1 MNTPAFNI
9 LLVDDDA
16 ALTQMLAEYLEGEG
30 FACRAVH
37 TVTQGR
43 EAVLSGQ
50 YDAVILDVMLPGGN
64 GIDLLRTIRAT
75 SDVPIIMLTAKSND
89 TERVIGLELGADD
102 YVAKPY
108 FPPELVA
115 RLRAVLR
122 RPARRAA
129 NGDNLRLGGLTLDTA
144 RRWAGWEGIALD
156 LTATEFN
163 LMEILLRGGDRVST
177 KDELSLRLLGR
188 RRESYDR
195 SIDVH
200 ISNLRQKLDKA
211 SGERLR
217 VATLRGI
224 GWRLEFVA

>member
-1 MNTPAFNI
+1 METPAFNI

-37 TVTQGR
+37 NVAGGR
-43 EAVLSGQ
+43 EAALSGL

-64 GIDLLRTIRAT
+64 GIDLLRAIRGI
-75 SDVPIIMLTAKSND
+75 SDVPVIMLTAKSND

-129 NGDNLRLGGLTLDTA
+129 NGDHLRLGALTLDAA
-144 RRWAGWEGIALD
+144 RRWTGWDGAALE

-163 LMEILLRGGDRVST
+163 LLEILIRAGERVST

-200 ISNLRQKLDKA
+200 ISNLRQKLERA
-211 SGERLR
+211 SAERLR
-217 VATLRGI
+217 IATLRGI
-224 GWRLEFVA
+224 GWRLELAA

>member
-1 MNTPAFNI
+1 MDTPALNI

-16 ALTQMLAEYLEGEG
+16 TLTQMLAEYLDGEG

-37 TVTQGR
+37 TLPEGR
-43 EAVLSGQ
+43 EAALSGQ

-64 GIDLLRTIRAT
+64 GIDLLRTIRGI

-122 RPARRAA
+122 RPARRASS
-129 NGDNLRLGGLTLDTA
+129 GDHLRLGALALDAA
-144 RRWAGWEGIALD
+144 RRWAGWGGMALE
-156 LTATEFN
+156 LTVTEFN
-163 LMEILLRGGDRVST
+163 LLEILLRGGERVST

-200 ISNLRQKLDKA
+200 ISNLRQKLERA
-211 SGERLR
+211 SGERLHI
-217 VATLRGI
+217 ATVRGI
-224 GWRLEFVA
+224 GWRLEVAP

>member
-1 MNTPAFNI
+1 MDSAFNI

-16 ALTQMLAEYLEGEG
+16 TLTRMLAEYLEGEG
-30 FACRAVH
+30 FVCQAVH
-37 TVTQGR
+37 TIAQGR
-43 EAVLSGQ
+43 EAALSGR
-50 YDAVILDVMLPGGN
+50 YDAVILDVMMPGGN
-64 GIDLLRTIRAT
+64 GIDLLRGIRGT
-75 SDVPIIMLTAKSND
+75 SDVPVIMLTAKSND

-122 RPARRAA
+122 RPARREA
-129 NGDNLRLGGLTLDTA
+129 GGEHLRLGALSLDVA
-144 RRWAGWEGIALD
+144 RRWAGWNDGPLD
-156 LTATEFN
+156 LTVTEFN
-163 LMEILLRGGDRVST
+163 LLEILLRGGERVST

-200 ISNLRQKLDKA
+200 ISNLRQKLERA

-217 VATLRGI
+217 IATLRGI
-224 GWRLEFVA
+224 GWRLEAAA

>member
-1 MNTPAFNI
+1 METPAFNI

-37 TVTQGR
+37 NVAGGR
-43 EAVLSGQ
+43 EAALSGL

-64 GIDLLRTIRAT
+64 GIDLLRHIRGT
-75 SDVPIIMLTAKSND
+75 SDVPVIMLTAKSND

-129 NGDNLRLGGLTLDTA
+129 NGDYLRLGALSLDAA
-144 RRWAGWEGIALD
+144 RRWAGWDGAPLE

-163 LMEILLRGGDRVST
+163 LLEILIRAGERVST

-200 ISNLRQKLDKA
+200 ISNLRQKLERA
-211 SGERLR
+211 SGEALR
-217 VATLRGI
+217 IATLRGI
-224 GWRLEFVA
+224 GWRLEQAA

>member
-1 MNTPAFNI
+1 METPACKI
-9 LLVDDDA
+9 LLIDDDA

-37 TVTQGR
+37 TIALGR
-43 EAVLSGQ
+43 DAALSGL

-64 GIDLLRTIRAT
+64 GIDLLRVIRGT
-75 SDVPIIMLTAKSND
+75 SDVPVIMLTAKSND

-129 NGDNLRLGGLTLDTA
+129 SGDHLRLGALALDAA
-144 RRWAGWEGIALD
+144 RRWAGWDGMAIE

-163 LMEILLRGGDRVST
+163 LLDSLLRGGDRVST
-177 KDELSLRLLGR
+177 KDELSMRLLGR
-188 RRESYDR
+188 RHESYDR

-200 ISNLRQKLDKA
+200 ISNLRQKLERA
-211 SGERLR
+211 SAERLR
-217 VATLRGI
+217 IATIRGI
-224 GWRLEFVA
+224 GWRLEVAA

>member
-1 MNTPAFNI
+1 
-9 LLVDDDA
+9 
-16 ALTQMLAEYLEGEG
+16 
-30 FACRAVH
+30 
-37 TVTQGR
+37 
-43 EAVLSGQ
+43 
-50 YDAVILDVMLPGGN
+50 MLPGGN
-64 GIDLLRTIRAT
+64 GIDLLRAIRAT
-75 SDVPIIMLTAKSND
+75 SDVPVIMLTAKSND

-129 NGDNLRLGGLTLDTA
+129 EGHDLRLKALTLDVA
-144 RRWAGWEGIALD
+144 RRWAGWDGLELE

-163 LMEILLRGGDRVST
+163 LLEILLRAGERVST

-200 ISNLRQKLDKA
+200 ISNLRQKLERA
-211 SGERLR
+211 SAEHLR
-217 VATLRGI
+217 IATLRGI
-224 GWRLEFVA
+224 GWRLEAAR

>member
-1 MNTPAFNI
+1 METPAFNI

-30 FACRAVH
+30 FACRAVN
-37 TVTQGR
+37 TIAEGR
-43 EAVLSGQ
+43 DVALSGH

-75 SDVPIIMLTAKSND
+75 SDVPVIMLTAKSND

-122 RPARRAA
+122 RPARRAT
-129 NGDNLRLGGLTLDTA
+129 NGDHLRLGALALDAA
-144 RRWAGWEGIALD
+144 RRWAGWEGMALE

-163 LMEILLRGGDRVST
+163 LLEILLRAGERVST

-200 ISNLRQKLDKA
+200 ISNLRQKLERA
-211 SGERLR
+211 SHERLR
-217 VATLRGI
+217 IVTLRGI
-224 GWRLEFVA
+224 GWRLEQAA

>member
-1 MNTPAFNI
+1 MNI
-9 LLVDDDA
+9 LLIDDDA

-37 TVTQGR
+37 TIGAGR
-43 EAVLSGQ
+43 EAALSGQ

-64 GIDLLRTIRAT
+64 GIDLLRAIRGT

-122 RPARRAA
+122 RPARGGSS
-129 NGDNLRLGGLTLDTA
+129 GDNLRLDALMLDAA
-144 RRWAGWEGIALD
+144 RRWAGWNGAAIE

-163 LMEILLRGGDRVST
+163 LLEILLRAGERVST

-200 ISNLRQKLDKA
+200 ISNLRQKLERA

-217 VATLRGI
+217 IATTRGI
-224 GWRLEFVA
+224 GWRLEAAA

>member
-1 MNTPAFNI
+1 METPAFNI

-37 TVTQGR
+37 TVAQGR
-43 EAVLSGQ
+43 EAALSGL

-64 GIDLLRTIRAT
+64 GIDLLRHIRGT
-75 SDVPIIMLTAKSND
+75 SDVPVIMLTAKSND

-122 RPARRAA
+122 RPARRAVH
-129 NGDNLRLGGLTLDTA
+129 GDYLRMGSLSLDAA
-144 RRWAGWEGIALD
+144 RRWAGWDGAPLE
-156 LTATEFN
+156 LTVTEFN
-163 LMEILLRGGDRVST
+163 LLEILIRAGERVST

-200 ISNLRQKLDKA
+200 ISNLRQKLEKA

-217 VATLRGI
+217 IATLRGI
-224 GWRLEFVA
+224 GWRLEAAL